1 MIRNP
6 ELFARACEWVGS
18 LITYSNG
25 TPRST
30 DLDSISQCGEKFV
43 ITEAKK
49 LVGNELFVP
58 YGQFKTL
65 SELHRQLK
73 KPHFF
78 ITGTQS
84 YNLHKPDD
92 LMYYIDF
99 KKLLS
104 GKIQYSRLGYGGIIL
119 NAKDMN
125 ISTRKLFS
133 AVCNDILK

>member
-6 ELFARACEWVGS
+6 ELFARACEWTGS

-25 TPRST
+25 APRST
-30 DLDSISQCGEKFV
+30 DLDSISQSGEKFV
-43 ITEAKK
+43 ITEAKR
-49 LVGNELFVP
+49 LVENRLFVP

-65 SELHRQLK
+65 SELFKQLK

-84 YNLHKPDD
+84 YSLHRPND
-92 LMYYIDF
+92 LMCYIDF

-104 GKIQYSRLGYGGIIL
+104 GEIQYSRLEYGGIVL
-119 NAKDMN
+119 NVKDMTTA
-125 ISTRKLFS
+125 TRKLFS
-133 AVCNDILK
+133 SVCNDILK